1 MRDFR
6 WRKYLF
12 IFFLCLVMTMAYV
25 GLPGISSASGKT
37 MKLKVVTYLT
47 PGYGDGFYAAQHMVN
62 YINLYGKSRGISA
75 ELYHSQTVYKAKEML
90 PALISGSIDI
100 GIFMAPYV
108 EGTMP
113 VFSATDLPFIW
124 GNGYTQCEG
133 ERKGS
138 PFFKLVSAQC
148 DKKNLKLLAM
158 ASSCPEEFIARK
170 PLTKLEDFKGLKVRV
185 AGAGYSKA
193 LQSIGAVPISMPSS
207 EVYTSLQRG
216 VVDAAMGVDITF
228 RARKLY
234 EVAKYQINLGAFLF
248 DWPVIMNKGSFDRLS
263 EEQKKVVWNAAEL
276 YRHDFSNA
284 ESLGTGYMNMRN
296 LLKNN
301 YGVKQI
307 YLSESERARM
317 KKAMWGPTV
326 KWWKKKIGPELAD
339 KILKAIEESKNWRKS
354 KFGYLEL
361 YPLKY

>member
-12 IFFLCLVMTMAYV
+12 IFFLCFVMIIASV
-25 GLPGISSASGKT
+25 GLPGVSSASDKAV
-37 MKLKVVTYLT
+37 KLKVVQYLT
-47 PGYGDGFYAAQHMVN
+47 PGYGDGFYVGQTMVD

-75 ELYHSQTVYKAKEML
+75 ELFHSETVYKAKEML
-90 PALISGSIDI
+90 PALVGGSIDI

-108 EGTMP
+108 EGTLP

-124 GNGYTQCEG
+124 GDGYVQCEG
-133 ERKGS
+133 SRKGS

-148 DKKNLKLLAM
+148 EKKNLKLLAM
-158 ASSCPEEFIARK
+158 ASSSPEEFMALK
-170 PLTKLEDFKGLKVRV
+170 PLTKLEDFKGMKIRV
-185 AGAGYSKA
+185 AGAGYAKA
-193 LQSIGAVPISMPSS
+193 LESIGAVPVSMSSS

-228 RARKLY
+228 RARKLN

-263 EEQKKVVWNAAEL
+263 EEQKKVVWNAAEI

-284 ESLGTGYMNMRN
+284 ECIGMGYANLRN
-296 LLKNN
+296 ILEKNH
-301 YGVKQI
+301 GVKQI
-307 YLSESERARM
+307 YLSESEKARM
-317 KKAMWGPTV
+317 QKAMWGPTV
-326 KWWKKKIGPELAD
+326 EWWKKRVGPELAD
-339 KILKAIEESKNWRKS
+339 EALKAIEESKNWRES
-354 KFGYLEL
+354 RFGYLEL